1 MIIRDKG
8 MCMKIL
14 CIGNSFSTDAT
25 TYLSRVAA
33 SAGITLETY
42 NLYIGGCS
50 LERHWNNMKILCIG
64 NSFSTDATTY
74 LSRVAASAGIT
85 LETYNLYIGGCSLE
99 RHWNNVKTEAKEYL
113 LEINGISTEKMVS
126 IQDMLEESY
135 DVITL
140 QQASHFSTK
149 YETYQPYLNN
159 LTNWLRDHG
168 KFGEFVLHQTW
179 AYEEGSK
186 RLTEEMGY
194 QNQADMFYDLK
205 EAYDWLRDH
214 GKFGEFVLHQTWAY
228 EEGSKRL
235 TEEMGYQNQ
244 ADMFYDLKE
253 AYAQAAR
260 DSGILRMIPSGQMFQ
275 DLLQAGIGKIHRDTF
290 HALIPMGRYALALLW
305 FTVLTGIS
313 PRKVMFCP
321 EGMNEILAK
330 AVRELVHASYLGFQE
345 KK

>member
-1 MIIRDKG
+1 M
-8 MCMKIL
+8 
-14 CIGNSFSTDAT
+14 
-25 TYLSRVAA
+25 Y
-33 SAGITLETY
+33 
-42 NLYIGGCS
+42 
-50 LERHWNNMKILCIG
+50 MKILCIG

-113 LEINGISTEKMVS
+113 LEINGVSTEKMVS

-159 LTNWLRDHG
+159 LTN
-168 KFGEFVLHQTW
+168 
-179 AYEEGSK
+179 
-186 RLTEEMGY
+186 
-194 QNQADMFYDLK
+194 
-205 EAYDWLRDH
+205 WLRDH

-313 PRKVMFCP
+313 PRKVTFCP